1 METIIQLTAL
11 VALLAGSALTLRYVV
26 TTDLESARPVIVRKP
41 RARSRPVAPA
51 LKRAA

>member
-1 METIIQLTAL
+1 MEIIIQLTAL

-26 TTDLESARPVIVRKP
+26 TTDLESMRPVIVHKR
-41 RARSRPVAPA
+41 RARARPAHA